1 MNSGALPRRPSSPA
15 HAPGAIAL
23 KTVNGDADVGPM
35 AVARFGAYVRKSDRD
50 FALGPWAKVIARA
63 LALGAGY
70 AAIYRLIVLE
80 GSFGTSVGSTFWPAS
95 GVTVSMLLL
104 RPRREWPFY
113 LLAIGVADF
122 MMDVHSGGYTAHAS
136 IGIAL
141 ANCAE
146 PLLSASLLRR
156 WLRTPPDLARLR
168 DLALFYTAAAGAGPL
183 LSATVASVWQ
193 WVLGAGAVWP
203 YFGRWYVGDAL
214 GVVVVAPVILTAV
227 RSKAQVAGAR
237 TLGWLINGARTL
249 GWPIAML
256 VAVSAVAL
264 PWRFAARDGVPFL
277 VIPTLS
283 LIAIRGGTR
292 AAALA
297 VFIVGLLVE
306 IVTAMG
312 AGPFAGA
319 GAFTGLLSAQMYM
332 AACSGSGLTAA
343 ALMAGLLSRDQLAR
357 YDTLTGLANRRLLGE
372 RISAACGRLA
382 HHPGTVGLLYID
394 LDDFKG
400 INDAYGHAAGDHV
413 LVETARRL
421 ASVVRDGDTV
431 ARIGGD
437 EFVILVRSVTD
448 DAVLPSLIERVDRA
462 LRQPIEYQG
471 EHIAVRGSI
480 GCTVTDRP
488 HENGEFVLARADQD
502 MYDAKRAQ
510 GEVGRGQV
518 CQEPER
524 VHRELS
530 VRPV

>member
-1 MNSGALPRRPSSPA
+1 MPMFALM
-15 HAPGAIAL
+15 G
-23 KTVNGDADVGPM
+23 
-35 AVARFGAYVRKSDRD
+35 VARFGAYVRKSERD
-50 FALGPWAKVIARA
+50 FPLGRWATVIVRA

-95 GVTVSMLLL
+95 GVTVSVLLL
-104 RPRREWPFY
+104 RPRREWLFY
-113 LLAIGVADF
+113 LLAIGIADF
-122 MMDVHSGGYTAHAS
+122 TMDIHSGGYSARAS

-156 WLRTPPDLARLR
+156 WLRTPPDLSRLR
-168 DLALFYTAAAGAGPL
+168 DLGLFYAAAAGAGPL

-193 WVLGAGAVWP
+193 WALGADAVWP
-203 YFGRWYVGDAL
+203 YLGRWYVGDAL
-214 GVVVVAPVILTAV
+214 GVVVIAPVILTAV
-227 RSKAQVAGAR
+227 WSMARVARAGTLARLIDGAR
-237 TLGWLINGARTL
+237 TI
-249 GWPIAML
+249 GWPIAVL
-256 VAVSAVAL
+256 FVVAAVAL
-264 PWRFAARDGVPFL
+264 PWRFAARDGLPFL

-292 AAALA
+292 AAAVA
-297 VFIVGLLVE
+297 VFIVGVLVE

-332 AACSGSGLTAA
+332 AACSASGLTAA

-357 YDTLTGLANRRLLGE
+357 HDTLTGLPNRRLLGE
-372 RISAACGRLA
+372 RMSDACGRLA
-382 HHPGTVGLLYID
+382 HHPGTVGLVYID
-394 LDDFKG
+394 LDDFKA
-400 INDAYGHAAGDHV
+400 INDAYGHAVGDHV

-448 DAVLPSLIERVDRA
+448 GVLLPSLVERVDRA
-462 LRQPIEYQG
+462 LRQPIEYRG
-471 EHIAVRGSI
+471 ERIAIRGSI

-488 HENGEFVLARADQD
+488 HENGESVLARADQD
-502 MYDAKRAQ
+502 MYGTKRAR
-510 GEVGRGQV
+510 GEVGRG
-518 CQEPER
+518 
-524 VHRELS
+524 
-530 VRPV
+530 